1 MTGTSNACLGVGL
14 LRQGRGGGRQN
25 ILRGGV
31 GPVMT
36 EGEVA
41 SVEVDEEI
49 REDKQSDEHHAGEE
63 DDEEEVGLVG
73 CTLLDFH

>member
-1 MTGTSNACLGVGL
+1 
-14 LRQGRGGGRQN
+14 
-25 ILRGGV
+25 
-31 GPVMT
+31 MT